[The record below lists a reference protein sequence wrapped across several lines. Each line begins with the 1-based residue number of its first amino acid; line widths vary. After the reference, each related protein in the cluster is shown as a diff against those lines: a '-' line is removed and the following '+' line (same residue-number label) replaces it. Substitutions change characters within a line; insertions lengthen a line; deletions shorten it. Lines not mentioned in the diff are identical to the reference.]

1 MTNRQVLRGA
11 GIVRIFAKV
20 RFQPWREIWSFHL
33 KSWGSFC
40 DTFGWTWHE
49 QSFYTNLDMIIFES
63 GISSPLSSMYGIWPL
78 LPNFMVNTFS
88 YLHCTCIVYIW
99 LFQKFK
105 LILSYWLT
113 NLMPASRSQVSSL
126 RANGEIVRTGKE
138 LFENYCIVGL
148 LYYYYCLF
156 FCIVDQYFTHWKKVV
171 EHNLEASSS

>member
-1 MTNRQVLRGA
+1 
-11 GIVRIFAKV
+11 
-20 RFQPWREIWSFHL
+20 
-33 KSWGSFC
+33 
-40 DTFGWTWHE
+40 
-49 QSFYTNLDMIIFES
+49 MIIFES

-138 LFENYCIVGL
+138 LFENYWIVGL

-156 FCIVDQYFTHWKKVV
+156 TVLLTIILRTGKRLFDIIWKLRVNNFQNVWAPLFARKNQEGWFESDVCV
-171 EHNLEASSS
+171 GT